1 MASTYTTNLQIE
13 KVTTGEKAG
22 LWGTVTNTNL
32 EILEQASSGYIA
44 VDVAAADVTLDLND
58 GATSNGKNLFFKLTG
73 TLAANRQFIMPAT
86 AERVYVVQ
94 DATVRGASNRTL
106 DVLTASSSNAVPI
119 PPGSTML
126 VYSDGT
132 DTVLGLLTKGY
143 ATITDSNSPYTT
155 VAGAQI
161 FANTTSNPITV
172 TLPASPATGDEV
184 TIIDTRGT
192 WNSNNLTVG
201 RNGQPINTASSDLTL
216 SDNGQSITLV
226 YIDATRG
233 WAYKTNYTA

>member
-32 EILEQASSGYIA
+32 EILEQASSGYVS
-44 VDVAAADVTLDLND
+44 VDVAAADVTLTLSQ

-73 TLAANRQFIMPAT
+73 TLAANRQFIMPAS

-94 DATVRGASNRTL
+94 DATVRGASNYTL
-106 DVLTASSSNAVPI
+106 SVLTASSSNPVPV

-132 DTVLGLLTKGY
+132 DTSIGL
-143 ATITDSNSPYTT
+143 
-155 VAGAQI
+155 
-161 FANTTSNPITV
+161 
-172 TLPASPATGDEV
+172 
-184 TIIDTRGT
+184 
-192 WNSNNLTVG
+192 
-201 RNGQPINTASSDLTL
+201 
-216 SDNGQSITLV
+216 
-226 YIDATRG
+226 
-233 WAYKTNYTA
+233 